1 MGGRPA
7 KPIGMAV
14 GARTKDEIEGR
25 DAAEKALKS
34 GSPPRVPSSLN
45 KNQKK
50 ICKSIIKKLEKA
62 DILCSLDEWILAKTS
77 VAIDK
82 LLEID
87 REIEENPILKYDR
100 DVMNSR
106 AKYTQDFYRGCNE
119 LGLSPQARAKLA
131 IASTASENDPL
142 AEALLGDE

>member
-7 KPIGMAV
+7 KPIYMAV
-14 GARTKDEIEGR
+14 GARTNDEIESR
-25 DAAEKALKS
+25 AAAEKALKS
-34 GSPPRVPSSLN
+34 GSPPRVPSSLS

-62 DILCSLDEWILAKTS
+62 DILCSLDEWILAKTAI
-77 VAIDK
+77 AIDK
-82 LLEID
+82 LAEID
-87 REIEENPILKYDR
+87 KDIEAEPDMKYDR
-100 DVMNSR
+100 EVMNSR

-131 IASTASENDPL
+131 IASAEKDNDPL
-142 AEALLGDE
+142 ADALLGEE

>member
-7 KPIGMAV
+7 KPIDMAV
-14 GARTKDEIEGR
+14 GARTKDEIESR
-25 DAAEKALKS
+25 AAAEKALKS
-34 GSPPRVPSSLN
+34 GSPPRVPSSLS

-62 DILCSLDEWILAKTS
+62 GILCSLDEWILAKTAI
-77 VAIDK
+77 AIDK
-82 LLEID
+82 LSEID
-87 REIEENPILKYDR
+87 KDIEAEPDMKYDR
-100 DVMNSR
+100 EVMNSR

-131 IASTASENDPL
+131 IASTEKDDDPL
-142 AEALLGDE
+142 ADALLGEE

>member
-106 AKYTQDFYRGCNE
+106 AKTPQSPVKFRAQ
-119 LGLSPQARAKLA
+119 LSAMLSMQKYAGIKLYFMLPVMK
-131 IASTASENDPL
+131 S
-142 AEALLGDE
+142 